1 MLSIVPCYDYVISIA
16 SMGACPYKWDQRIKA
31 SKGSGK
37 GSARDPKWNQS
48 GIKVDTTTSSMSATE
63 IQIMFPE
70 AYREI
75 YRQGF
80 RDFVAFRNARE
91 RGLSRDEAYY
101 QATGNNV
108 ATKQENLP

>member
-1 MLSIVPCYDYVISIA
+1 
-16 SMGACPYKWDQRIKA
+16 
-31 SKGSGK
+31 
-37 GSARDPKWNQS
+37 
-48 GIKVDTTTSSMSATE
+48 MSATE

-80 RDFVAFRNARE
+80 RDFVAFRKARE

-101 QATGNNV
+101 STAF
-108 ATKQENLP
+108 ASYAS